1 MVPVGMV
8 LMVLMVVAGRLVM
21 MVLLLV
27 ERLRGNAARVVNV
40 GKRGL
45 TVIALKVQFAPVFL
59 QVHVV
64 LAAGVTRVSGRRRG
78 GSLQPIF

>member
-1 MVPVGMV
+1 
-8 LMVLMVVAGRLVM
+8 
-21 MVLLLV
+21 
-27 ERLRGNAARVVNV
+27 VVNV